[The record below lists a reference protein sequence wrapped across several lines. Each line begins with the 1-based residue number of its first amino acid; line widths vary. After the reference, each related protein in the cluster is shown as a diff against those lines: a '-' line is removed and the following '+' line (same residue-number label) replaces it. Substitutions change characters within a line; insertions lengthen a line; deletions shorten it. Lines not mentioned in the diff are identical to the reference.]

1 MQIFATIITGVVV
14 FILAGLAKTYVLDP
28 LAAQRKVL
36 GEIDFTLIYLGRTLL
51 YAAEPCE
58 PRSGEWNAR
67 AAAEDTLRR
76 LGGRLRA
83 TTAAIVWYPMWERLG
98 LVVPLG
104 DLQKAGIQLL
114 ELALLV
120 APTTDAEELRDHAA
134 IADDIRHLLR
144 RYPPGGSQK
153 TSPSMS
159 HPP

>member
-1 MQIFATIITGVVV
+1 MRRNPASHGPASGMRGPR
-14 FILAGLAKTYVLDP
+14 L
-28 LAAQRKVL
+28 
-36 GEIDFTLIYLGRTLL
+36 RT
-51 YAAEPCE
+51 
-58 PRSGEWNAR
+58 
-67 AAAEDTLRR
+67 R